1 VTTTLPYRRSR
12 FSTRLPIGRLY
23 TAAHYW
29 LDGDAGSRWRVGF
42 TKFAT
47 RMLGDLVEYRFEVEP
62 GGAIR
67 LGQKIGWVEGFKA
80 VSELYSVVDG
90 AFLRSN
96 PDLERD
102 VTLVDGDPYTRG
114 WLYEARG
121 EPEPG
126 GVDAPG
132 YTAILDATIDKM
144 LEKQGGPGD
153 G

>member
-1 VTTTLPYRRSR
+1 MTGTLLYRRSR
-12 FSTRLPIGRLY
+12 FTTRLPEARLY
-23 TAAHYW
+23 TAAHFW
-29 LDGDAGSRWRVGF
+29 LDGEVATQWRIGF

-47 RMLGDLVEYRFEVEP
+47 RMLGELVEYRFEVAP

-102 VTLVDGDPYTRG
+102 ITLVDGDPYVRG
-114 WLYEARG
+114 WLYEAAGAR
-121 EPEPG
+121 EPSA
-126 GVDAPG
+126 VDAQG

-144 LEKQGGPGD
+144 LEKQGESD